1 MACNK
6 HVLDK
11 YGPNRGNYADRAAVK
26 GAEEMCTHHSKSLYM
41 IVKKTWRNKL
51 TAFMRTASRYSHAS
65 PDIMRYHSL
74 CGENALTGE
83 LYNASLKDDV

>member
-1 MACNK
+1 M
-6 HVLDK
+6 
-11 YGPNRGNYADRAAVK
+11 
-26 GAEEMCTHHSKSLYM
+26 
-41 IVKKTWRNKL
+41 VKKTGRNKL